1 MTLNPWS
8 RFKDWL
14 DNSYEA
20 FLKALDLQPAND
32 EQTQR
37 LVRLYVIGAT
47 RTLHEVA
54 DFLEQ
59 HPEYEPVDYIRAVAD
74 RICFNRPDVI
84 EYLES
89 SS

>member
-14 DNSYEA
+14 VKGLASSSEEDM
-20 FLKALDLQPAND
+20 
-32 EQTQR
+32 QR

-54 DFLEQ
+54 YSLEQ
-59 HPEYEPVDYIRAVAD
+59 HPEYEPIEYIRGVAD